1 MKNSKIKKICALVL
15 TAVLG
20 TSVLAGCGGKDSSGG
35 SSEQHLIHNLGTEVK
50 TIDPALNNAVDGSI
64 VIANAFEGLY
74 RMDENLKP
82 APGVAEDVKVS
93 DDKLVY
99 TFKLRKDAKW
109 SDGKEVTADDFKYAW
124 TRALDP
130 KVAADYAFQL
140 YYIKGAEEFNT
151 GKGKAEDL
159 GIKVVD
165 PQTLEVT
172 LKNPTPYFLELTAFP
187 TYMPVRQDIVD
198 ANKDTWTQKADT
210 YVSNGPFKMTDYK
223 MKDAYELAKNDNYWN
238 KDSVKLDKLTF
249 KMIADETSA
258 YASVKNGEIQVSDKV
273 PTVEIK
279 KGKEEGIVQIYDKL
293 GTYFFAINVNNH
305 ADKLDPKVKEALG
318 KKEVRQ
324 ALNLAINRKQIV
336 DEVAQGGQTPAWS
349 FVPTG
354 MKDEDGKEFADKKYW
369 NPDEYEKNVE
379 KAKELLE
386 KAGYKDGKGLPELEL
401 SYNTDEGNKAIAE
414 SIQQMWSKI
423 GVNVKLVNQEWAV
436 FQDSRKNGQ
445 YEIARHGWIGDY
457 LDPMT
462 FLDMWMTGLGNNDP
476 KFANKD
482 YDELIRTA
490 MKETDVAKRKEAL
503 RKAEDILMDE
513 MPIIPIYYY
522 TDVKAVD
529 KSVKGMVVSPLGQV
543 YYDKASIE
551 K

>member
-1 MKNSKIKKICALVL
+1 MKNSKIKKICALLL

-20 TSVLAGCGGKDSSGG
+20 TSVLAGCGDSDSSSG
-35 SSEQHLIHNLGTEVK
+35 SNEQHLIHNLGTEVK

-82 APGVAEDVKVS
+82 VPGVAESYTLS

-109 SDGKEVTADDFKYAW
+109 SDGKEVTAEDFKYSW

-187 TYMPVRQDIVD
+187 TYMPVRKDIVE

-210 YVSNGPFKMTDYK
+210 YVSNGPFKMTNYT
-223 MKDAYELAKNDNYWN
+223 MKDSYEFVKNDNYWN

-249 KMIADETSA
+249 KMLADETAA
-258 YASVKNGEIQVSDKV
+258 YAAVKNGEMHVSDKV
-273 PTVEIK
+273 PSVEIQ
-279 KGKEEGIVQIYDKL
+279 KGKEEGLVQIFDQL
-293 GTYFFAINVNNH
+293 GTYFYAINVNNN
-305 ADKLDPKVKEALG
+305 ADKLDSKVREALS

-324 ALNLAINRKQIV
+324 ALNLAINREQIV
-336 DEVAQGGQTPAWS
+336 KEVAKGEQVPAWS
-349 FVPTG
+349 FVPKG
-354 MKDEDGKEFADKKYW
+354 IKSEDGKEFADKKYW
-369 NPDEYEKNVE
+369 TPEDNDGNIA
-379 KAKELLE
+379 KAKELLA
-386 KAGYKDGKGLPELEL
+386 KAGYKDGKGLPEFEL
-401 SYNTDEGNKAIAE
+401 AYNTDEGNKAIAE
-414 SIQQMWSKI
+414 AIQQMWAKI
-423 GVNVKLVNQEWAV
+423 GVKVKLTNQEWAV
-436 FQDSRKNGQ
+436 FQDARKNGNYQ
-445 YEIARHGWIGDY
+445 IARHGWVGDY

-482 YDELIRTA
+482 YDELIRKA

-503 RKAEDILMDE
+503 RQAEDILMDE

-522 TDVKAVD
+522 TQVKAVD
-529 KSVKGMVVSPLGQV
+529 SKVKGFVVSPLGQV
-543 YYDKASIE
+543 YYDKAYLE
-551 K
+551 

>member
-1 MKNSKIKKICALVL
+1 MKNSKIKKICALLL

-20 TSVLAGCGGKDSSGG
+20 TSVLAGCGGSDSSSG
-35 SSEQHLIHNLGTEVK
+35 SSEQNLIHNLGTEVK

-82 APGVAEDVKVS
+82 VPGVAESYTVS

-109 SDGKEVTADDFKYAW
+109 SDGKEVTAEDFKYSW

-187 TYMPVRQDIVD
+187 TYMPVRKDIVE

-210 YVSNGPFKMTDYK
+210 YVSNGPFKMTNYT
-223 MKDAYELAKNDNYWN
+223 MKDSYEFVKNDNYWN

-249 KMIADETSA
+249 KMLADETAA
-258 YASVKNGEIQVSDKV
+258 YAAVKNGEMHVSDKV
-273 PTVEIK
+273 PSVEIE
-279 KGKEEGIVQIYDKL
+279 KGKEEGLVQIFDQL
-293 GTYFFAINVNNH
+293 GTYFYAINVNNNT
-305 ADKLDPKVKEALG
+305 DKLDSKVREALS

-324 ALNLAINRKQIV
+324 ALNLAINREQIV
-336 DEVAQGGQTPAWS
+336 KEVAKGGQTPAWS
-349 FVPTG
+349 FVPKG
-354 MKDEDGKEFADKKYW
+354 IKSEDGKEFADKQYW
-369 NPDEYEKNVE
+369 NPEDNDANIA
-379 KAKELLE
+379 KAKELLA
-386 KAGYKDGKGLPELEL
+386 KAGYKDGNGLPEFEL
-401 SYNTDEGNKAIAE
+401 AYNTDEGNKAIAE
-414 SIQQMWSKI
+414 AIQQMWAKI
-423 GVNVKLVNQEWAV
+423 GVKVKLTNQEWAV
-436 FQDSRKNGQ
+436 FQDARKNGNYQ
-445 YEIARHGWIGDY
+445 IARHGWVGDY

-482 YDELIRTA
+482 YDELIRKA

-503 RKAEDILMDE
+503 RQAEDILMDE

-522 TDVKAVD
+522 TQVKAVD
-529 KSVKGMVVSPLGQV
+529 SKVKGFVVSPLGQV
-543 YYDKASIE
+543 YYDKAYIE
-551 K
+551 

>member
-1 MKNSKIKKICALVL
+1 MKNSKIKKICALLL

-20 TSVLAGCGGKDSSGG
+20 TSVLAGCGGSDSSSG
-35 SSEQHLIHNLGTEVK
+35 SSEQNLIHNLGTEVK

-82 APGVAEDVKVS
+82 VPGVAESYTVS

-109 SDGKEVTADDFKYAW
+109 SDGKEVTAEDFKYSW

-187 TYMPVRQDIVD
+187 TYMPVRKDIVE

-210 YVSNGPFKMTDYK
+210 YVSNGPFKMTNYT
-223 MKDAYELAKNDNYWN
+223 MKDSYEFVKNDNYWN

-249 KMIADETSA
+249 KMLADETAA
-258 YASVKNGEIQVSDKV
+258 YAAVKNGEMHVSDKV
-273 PTVEIK
+273 PSVEIE
-279 KGKEEGIVQIYDKL
+279 KGKEEGLVQIFDQL
-293 GTYFFAINVNNH
+293 GTYFYAINVNNNT
-305 ADKLDPKVKEALG
+305 DKLDSKVREALS

-324 ALNLAINRKQIV
+324 ALNLAINREQIV
-336 DEVAQGGQTPAWS
+336 KEVAKGGQVPAWS
-349 FVPTG
+349 FVPKG
-354 MKDEDGKEFADKKYW
+354 IKSEDGKEFADKKYW
-369 NPDEYEKNVE
+369 TPEDNDANIA

-386 KAGYKDGKGLPELEL
+386 KAGYKDGKGLPEFEL
-401 SYNTDEGNKAIAE
+401 AYNTDEGNKAIAE
-414 SIQQMWSKI
+414 AIQQMWAKI
-423 GVNVKLVNQEWAV
+423 GVKVKLTNQEWAV
-436 FQDSRKNGQ
+436 FQDARKNGNYQ
-445 YEIARHGWIGDY
+445 IARHGWVGDY

-482 YDELIRTA
+482 YDELIRKA

-503 RKAEDILMDE
+503 RQAEDILMDE

-522 TDVKAVD
+522 TQVKAVD
-529 KSVKGMVVSPLGQV
+529 SKVKGFVVSPLGQV
-543 YYDKASIE
+543 YYDKAYLE
-551 K
+551 

>member
-1 MKNSKIKKICALVL
+1 MKNSKIKKICALLL

-20 TSVLAGCGGKDSSGG
+20 TSVLAGCGGSDSSSG
-35 SSEQHLIHNLGTEVK
+35 SSEQNLIHNLGTEVK

-82 APGVAEDVKVS
+82 VPGVAESSTVS

-109 SDGKEVTADDFKYAW
+109 SDGKEVTAEDFKYSW

-140 YYIKGAEEFNT
+140 YYIKGAEEVNT

-187 TYMPVRQDIVD
+187 TYMPVRKDIVE

-210 YVSNGPFKMTDYK
+210 YVSNGPFKMTNYT
-223 MKDAYELAKNDNYWN
+223 MKDSYEFVKNDNYWN

-249 KMIADETSA
+249 KMLADETAA
-258 YASVKNGEIQVSDKV
+258 YAAVKNGEMHVSDKV
-273 PTVEIK
+273 PSVEIE
-279 KGKEEGIVQIYDKL
+279 KGKEEGLVQIFDQL
-293 GTYFFAINVNNH
+293 GTYFYAINVNNH
-305 ADKLDPKVKEALG
+305 ADKLDSKVREALS

-324 ALNLAINRKQIV
+324 ALNLAINREQIV
-336 DEVAQGGQTPAWS
+336 KEVAKGGQTPAWS
-349 FVPTG
+349 FVPKG
-354 MKDEDGKEFADKKYW
+354 IKDEDGKEFADKKYW
-369 NPDEYEKNVE
+369 NPEDNDANIA
-379 KAKELLE
+379 KAKELLA
-386 KAGYKDGKGLPELEL
+386 KAGYKDGNGLPEFEL
-401 SYNTDEGNKAIAE
+401 AYNTDEGNKAIAE
-414 SIQQMWSKI
+414 AIQQMWAKI
-423 GVNVKLVNQEWAV
+423 GVKVKLTNQEWAV
-436 FQDSRKNGQ
+436 FQDARKNGNYQ
-445 YEIARHGWIGDY
+445 IARHGWVGDY

-476 KFANKD
+476 KFENKD
-482 YDELIRTA
+482 YDELIRKA

-503 RKAEDILMDE
+503 RQAEDILMEE

-522 TDVKAVD
+522 TQVKAVD
-529 KSVKGMVVSPLGQV
+529 SKVKGFVVSPLGQV
-543 YYDKASIE
+543 YYDKAYIE
-551 K
+551 